1 MLIIRRRPGD
11 RLLIG
16 GNIEIEVLD
25 ARQNYV
31 KLGIRAP
38 DSVAV
43 VRQEAQVAR
52 ESNIRAARTAE
63 SADILLL
70 ASRLGR

>member
-1 MLIIRRRPGD
+1 MLVIRRKPGD

-25 ARQNYV
+25 ARASYV

-38 DSVAV
+38 ESVLI
-43 VRQEAQVAR
+43 VRQEAQITR
-52 ESNIRAARTAE
+52 ESNIQAAQTA
-63 SADILLL
+63 SSTDILLL
-70 ASRLGR
+70 ATKLSR

>member
-1 MLIIRRRPGD
+1 MLIIRRKPGD
-11 RLLIG
+11 RVLIA

-31 KLGIRAP
+31 KLGIQAP
-38 DSVAV
+38 ESVV
-43 VRQEAQVAR
+43 IVRQEAQVAR
-52 ESNIRAARTAE
+52 ESNIRAARTAD

-70 ASRLGR
+70 AAKLGR